1 MEQTISYV
9 PVAQYLRMS
18 TEHQQYSLT
27 NQEFTI
33 RQFAERHCRK
43 IVKSYVDAGKSGLVL
58 KHRRGLIQLLNDVVD
73 ESHDYKEILVYDVSR
88 WGRFQDVDEAA
99 FYEFLCKRSGVKVR
113 YCAEQF
119 ADDESMSS
127 VVMKTLKRIMASEY
141 SRELSEKTFNGAK
154 AMILRGFS
162 PGAVPSYGLRR
173 MLCSSSGEPKL
184 LLHDG
189 QQKNIKEDRVKLVP
203 GPTEETK
210 WVHEIF
216 RLFTEEKRSSIYIAK
231 WLNDKR
237 APKKGVPWNNQHV
250 LKILRNQK
258 YVGSMVWGTRSM
270 KLRSRN
276 VPVPKEQ
283 WTIRENAIQ
292 PIIDRAIFDKAQKI
306 LLEMFPHNLSE
317 TQLISKLRALL
328 RRKRRL
334 SARIINE
341 CRSIPS
347 AGYYEKRFDSLQHAF
362 DLVGYRNTDK
372 LAIRRRTWRR
382 VTELHHKVVQQLREV
397 IDFSFKVMRHD
408 QRVRARHLR
417 LSDGHMLSIAVC
429 RFERTLRGSPRW
441 RFQGGSV
448 KRHGHVTLLC
458 LCNASNTGI
467 REHWLMPSIAHLDM
481 GSLLEQEDRRMQCG
495 VKLKGIRQ
503 IKKALKILA
512 ALKAAEKQEQRVRRS

>member
-18 TEHQQYSLT
+18 TEHQQYSLS

-58 KHRRGLIQLLNDVVD
+58 KHRRGLIQLLQDVV
-73 ESHDYKEILVYDVSR
+73 EGTQDYNEVLVYDVSR
-88 WGRFQDVDEAA
+88 WGRFQDIDEAA
-99 FYEFLCKRSGVKVR
+99 FYEFLCKRCGVKVR

-119 ADDESMSS
+119 ADDESMPNI
-127 VVMKTLKRIMASEY
+127 VMKALKRIMASEY
-141 SRELSEKTFNGAK
+141 SRELSEKAFDGAK

-162 PGAVPSYGLRR
+162 QGSVPSYGLRR
-173 MLCSSSGEPKL
+173 MLCSPSGEPKL

-189 QQKNIKEDRVKLVP
+189 ERKNIKEDRVKLVP
-203 GPTEETK
+203 GPAEE
-210 WVHEIF
+210 VRCVREIF
-216 RLFTEEKRSSIYIAK
+216 RLFTQEKRSSIYIAK
-231 WLNDKR
+231 WLNDQQF
-237 APKKGVPWNNQHV
+237 PKKGLPWNNQHV
-250 LKILRNQK
+250 LKVLRNQK

-276 VPVPKEQ
+276 VPIPKEQ
-283 WTIRENAIQ
+283 WTIREGAIQ
-292 PIIDRAIFDKAQKI
+292 PIIDRAIFDKAQRI
-306 LLEMFPHNLSE
+306 LREMFPHNLSD
-317 TQLISKLRALL
+317 TQLLSKLRALL

-347 AGYYEKRFDSLQHAF
+347 AGYYEKRFGSLKHAF
-362 DLVGYRNTDK
+362 DAVGYQNTDT
-372 LAIRRRTWRR
+372 LAIRRRTWRQ
-382 VTELHHKVVQQLREV
+382 VTELHSKVVQHLRAV

-408 QRVRARHLR
+408 RRVRARHLC
-417 LSDGHMLSIAVC
+417 LSDGQMLSIAIC
-429 RFERTLRGSPRW
+429 RFERTLKGSPRW

-467 REHWLMPSIAHLDM
+467 REYWLMPSIAHLDM
-481 GSLLEQEDRRMQCG
+481 GSLLEQKDRRLQWG
-495 VKLKGIRQ
+495 LKLKGVSRIQ
-503 IKKALKILA
+503 KALEVLA
-512 ALKAAEKQEQRVRRS
+512 DTRRHTRPGNN